1 MNALD
6 SVFFF
11 FTREVGTGER
21 TIPVWIL
28 SSWCGSVYEWGMSG
42 CVLKIPQYNVH
53 VVEIWEKGAECGT
66 YKRWAREYWVE
77 GWQLQVVLCI

>member
-1 MNALD
+1 MGWNKVSRLD
-6 SVFFF
+6 KCTGLSFFFFFF

-28 SSWCGSVYEWGMSG
+28 SSWCGSVYVWGISG
-42 CVLKIPQYNVH
+42 CVLEIPQYKVH

-66 YKRWAREYWVE
+66 YKRWAREY
-77 GWQLQVVLCI
+77 